1 MTTNNPVNVNL
12 SGQTGTA
19 NFVGSTAPTFT
30 TSWKYAASG
39 FAVLDNNGNNQF
51 TFTTTASA
59 VNYINFTNNSTTHY
73 PQISGTGSDTD
84 VGIHF
89 QTKGVGNFTFTN
101 DSAINMLTLTPIA
114 SGVNYFAMTAAT
126 TGNAPTFQSAGTDS
140 NVGWTISS
148 KGTGSFTFLS
158 NNAVTPLNAFTI
170 TPSSTPVNYITTG
183 SSNTGVAIPF
193 TATGTDSNITIS
205 LDSKGTGGVKVKG
218 FSDASAAAAGYIGEY
233 MTSNIAFASRASISN
248 NTAKDITSLTLTA
261 GDWDV
266 WGSSGYSLSGASTL
280 VESYITTVSA
290 TQPDNSLMTL
300 LKYASASIT
309 DLVVPAPMQRINV
322 STSTTVYLGGFCLFS
337 TGAASAYGTIY
348 ARRVR

>member
-218 FSDASAAAAGYIGEY
+218 FSDASAAAAGYVGEVF
-233 MTSNIAFASRASISN
+233 TSSVAGASGTNIATSTATDLTSI
-248 NTAKDITSLTLTA
+248 TLTA

-266 WGSSGYSLSGASTL
+266 YGNVFFTPTATLTFVAAWVST
-280 VESYITTVSA
+280 TSA
-290 TQPDNSLMTL
+290 TTPDVSLRAQMQVAGI
-300 LKYASASIT
+300 ASAGLT
-309 DLVVPAPMQRINV
+309 VPVLRVNV
-322 STSTTVYLGGFCLFS
+322 STSTTVYVSGFVVIASGTCKQS
-337 TGAASAYGTIY
+337 GAIF